1 MNDGHLMISYDIND
15 VAKVGI
21 YAFIASNPV
30 GPKFGYR
37 WNATSLPILS
47 GEFFD
52 IDRNTFIVAN
62 NPSGSGSTVTLYNA
76 STATTI
82 KEFDIFAGKVVAVS
96 IDGNIASYVTDAG
109 IVGFLKEGVG
119 GWQLTSELQVG
130 MSNRPAGPITI
141 TEDTSDQNYSHVVIV
156 SVQTTNEIDSDG
168 LYGPDLR
175 IYRVDGNGTIMDVG
189 GMQYPDYDFNL
200 DGFSDTTGLPL
211 SDIYRLYSRDDLTT
225 GTYAIAITNLFA
237 TFDVVG
243 GRDTQ
248 IQVFEDDSR
257 FGNTSYDVLG
267 VKAFISSSSTGSGRK
282 QFTDDGG
289 VILNYTATPYE
300 FVDTFSYT
308 PDLADS
314 FGHLMAFRN
323 SQGQA
328 SVFSER
334 THQTGWFADSRLV
347 PSVHQTITDLVAA
360 ANANGTAV
368 YATNAAGRLYVF
380 SDNSSPV
387 NHLTQTFIN
396 GVDGP
401 LANASSITLSN
412 DGTVVYVTA
421 DGSSAGEGAVSV
433 FSVDTTSGQL
443 TRLQNEESFYLN
455 GAAGSTEEALFDQ
468 QFLLL
473 AASGQDALASYL
485 VLSSGDPRFIS
496 EPIQRANPNGLNGL
510 GDNDPVFDVS
520 NLQSLVANPHSRLRE
535 FGESYTTFYMV
546 MPEANSLYELD
557 RTDGTQNFV

>member
-1 MNDGHLMISYDIND
+1 MKGGIRIDGNTFVAAPNLVDGLTIDNDFASIATDGKYVFAGAPTAGSRNDDVGAVVVYVIDGSTGNLRYLHTIKSPFGAKYFGKAIAVNDGHLMISYDIND

-30 GPKFGYR
+30 GPKFDYR
-37 WNATSLPILS
+37 WNATSLPILA

-62 NPSGSGSTVTLYNA
+62 NPSGSRSTVTLYNA
-76 STATTI
+76 STATKI
-82 KEFDIFAGKVVAVS
+82 KEFDISAGKVVAVS
-96 IDGNIASYVTDAG
+96 IDGNIASYVTNTG

-119 GWQLTSELQVG
+119 GWQLTSELQVNT
-130 MSNRPAGPITI
+130 SNRPAGPITI
-141 TEDTSDQNYSHVVIV
+141 TEDTRDQNYSRVVIV
-156 SVQTTNEIDSDG
+156 SVQTTNVNDSGG

-175 IYRVDGNGTIMDVG
+175 IYRVDGNGTIRDVG
-189 GMQYPDYDFNL
+189 GQQYPDYDSNE

-211 SDIYRLYSRDDLTT
+211 SDIYRLYSSDDLTT
-225 GTYAIAITNLFA
+225 GTYAITNLFA

-267 VKAFISSSSTGSGRK
+267 VKAFISASSTGLGK
-282 QFTDDGG
+282 TQFTGDGG
-289 VILNYTATPYE
+289 VILNYTATPYT

-314 FGHLMAFRN
+314 FGDLMAFRN

-334 THQTGWFADSRLV
+334 THQTGWFADSGLV
-347 PSVHQTITDLVAA
+347 PSVHQTITDLVAV
-360 ANANGTAV
+360 ANANGTSV

-396 GVDGP
+396 GVDDP

-421 DGSSAGEGAVSV
+421 DGSSAGEG
-433 FSVDTTSGQL
+433 G
-443 TRLQNEESFYLN
+443 
-455 GAAGSTEEALFDQ
+455 
-468 QFLLL
+468 
-473 AASGQDALASYL
+473 
-485 VLSSGDPRFIS
+485 
-496 EPIQRANPNGLNGL
+496 
-510 GDNDPVFDVS
+510 
-520 NLQSLVANPHSRLRE
+520 
-535 FGESYTTFYMV
+535 FGV
-546 MPEANSLYELD
+546 
-557 RTDGTQNFV
+557 QC